1 MSLLSLRAERR
12 ELSSPLL
19 RFAAPFISILVA
31 LFVAGFLLL
40 AAGVDPA
47 AAYLEIFRE
56 SLGSVYGL
64 SETLVKATPL
74 ILAGLGVSMAFRMQI
89 WNIGAEGQ
97 IYIGAIAAS
106 GVALFSG
113 IASPPLMLGCMFAA
127 AFLCAGLWAAVA
139 GVLRARWQVN
149 EVIVTLLMNYIA
161 ILWADYLIFGPW
173 KDPKGFN
180 FPLTAQFADA
190 ARLSEYFN
198 TRLHSGFFLALFCAL
213 LLYLLM
219 ERTIWGFE
227 IKAIGSNPKA
237 AQYAGMH
244 TGLAVVLVLFLSGA
258 LAGIAGFSEVAG
270 LQHRLIHGI
279 SPGYGYTAI
288 IIAWLARRSA
298 LGVVIVSLLMGV
310 LLVGGDSLQLSW
322 QLPIAFVYAFQG
334 LILFF
339 LLASDFFVQY
349 RVRRVAGGEA

>member
-1 MSLLSLRAERR
+1 MSLLDLRFERR

-19 RFAAPFISILVA
+19 RFVAPLASVVVA
-31 LFVAGFLLL
+31 LVFAGFLLL
-40 AAGVDPA
+40 AGGVDPA

-56 SLGSVYGL
+56 ALGSLYGL

-74 ILAGLGVSMAFRMQI
+74 IFAGLGVSLAFRMQI

-97 IYIGAIAAS
+97 IYVGAIAAS

-113 IASPPLMLGCMFAA
+113 IENHLLMLSLMFLA
-127 AFLCAGLWAAVA
+127 AFVAAGLWASVA

-161 ILWADYLIFGPW
+161 ILWADYLVYGPW

-190 ARLSEYFN
+190 ARFAEYFN
-198 TRLHSGFFLALFCAL
+198 TRLHSGFFLALLCAL

-219 ERTIWGFE
+219 ERTVWGFE

-237 AQYAGMH
+237 AQYAGMR
-244 TGLAVVLVLFLSGA
+244 TSLAIVLVLALSGA
-258 LAGIAGFSEVAG
+258 IAGIAGFSEVAG
-270 LQHRLIHGI
+270 LQHRLQHGI

-298 LGVVIVSLLMGV
+298 VGVVIVSFLMGV

-322 QLPIAFVYAFQG
+322 QLPVAFVYAFQG

-349 RVRRVAGGEA
+349 RVRRAAGGEA